1 MYGKLYR
8 TTVLVAEN
16 QTRKSLSNQ
25 SCQLGS
31 WAIVCIMCIGGQ
43 TGWCHLSFSWGDS
56 ELKFFRSSSFCPIW
70 R

>member
-43 TGWCHLSFSWGDS
+43 TGW
-56 ELKFFRSSSFCPIW
+56 
-70 R
+70 